1 MYFDCFLGG
10 KFSKNIDE
18 MYAKYEGPIVRI
30 NPWELHI
37 KDPEYFEELYNGAS
51 KVEKDSWYYNFAG
64 ISKSAFATSSE
75 KVHRYRRGAMAKI
88 FSTSF
93 ASSVQPL
100 MEARVANLLT
110 SLQIWKAV
118 IPSEPVELSDLF
130 WRHASDIVSSC
141 MMPEGTDFVNA
152 PDTAPIFYSMYKT
165 ISRVVLWNR
174 HLGSILQPIF
184 TLWECIPVSVGAS
197 SHDGIGILTAP
208 LKRLRAQNAKIL
220 KSMGLPEMQ
229 KAPSTIPFEIYS
241 SQLPA
246 SEKSL
251 SRINHE
257 AYMITGAGTEA
268 TGAALS
274 ITTFYILSDVLKYLQ
289 LKRELLAILPSSS
302 NLLSYSDL
310 RTHAPYLR
318 ACIIEGLRLSKES
331 NRMPRVNPSK
341 PTYYGGYVI
350 PAGTPI
356 SMSLRDVHLNETI
369 FDKPNAFMPDRWL
382 NGKSSANLEKYL
394 VPFGRGSRA
403 CIGRHLAL
411 QELYLTLGN
420 LFRQID
426 VELYETEEKDLQL
439 THDFFYMAGTEQSKG
454 LRVLVK

>member
-1 MYFDCFLGG
+1 M
-10 KFSKNIDE
+10 
-18 MYAKYEGPIVRI
+18 
-30 NPWELHI
+30 
-37 KDPEYFEELYNGAS
+37 
-51 KVEKDSWYYNFAG
+51 
-64 ISKSAFATSSE
+64 
-75 KVHRYRRGAMAKI
+75 
-88 FSTSF
+88 
-93 ASSVQPL
+93 
-100 MEARVANLLT
+100 
-110 SLQIWKAV
+110 
-118 IPSEPVELSDLF
+118 
-130 WRHASDIVSSC
+130 
-141 MMPEGTDFVNA
+141 
-152 PDTAPIFYSMYKT
+152 
-165 ISRVVLWNR
+165 
-174 HLGSILQPIF
+174 
-184 TLWECIPVSVGAS
+184 
-197 SHDGIGILTAP
+197 
-208 LKRLRAQNAKIL
+208 KRLRAQNAKIL